1 MLSVYNIIMSDI
13 HDIEVKICCIKLTL
27 AARVIAMIGL
37 VSNYLT
43 CLLPVR
49 SRIIIQLFLMQ
60 FMYIL
65 SIVIGVYGLLLS
77 SNFLLVL
84 KILASSFL

>member
-1 MLSVYNIIMSDI
+1 MSDI

-49 SRIIIQLFLMQ
+49 SRIIIQLIFLMQ

-65 SIVIGVYGLLLS
+65 SIVIGVYGLLLL
-77 SNFLLVL
+77 SNLLLVL

>member
-1 MLSVYNIIMSDI
+1 MSDI

-49 SRIIIQLFLMQ
+49 SRIIIELFLMQ
-60 FMYIL
+60 Y
-65 SIVIGVYGLLLS
+65 VYFKCCRWRLWFTPL
-77 SNFLLVL
+77 
-84 KILASSFL
+84 IELAVGS

>member
-1 MLSVYNIIMSDI
+1 MSDI

-49 SRIIIQLFLMQ
+49 SRLIIQLFLMQ
-60 FMYIL
+60 Y
-65 SIVIGVYGLLLS
+65 VYFKYCHWRLW
-77 SNFLLVL
+77 FTPF
-84 KILASSFL
+84 IELAVGS